1 MLNDDTHAQHICNSK
16 RVVLF
21 RIALFL
27 LNALSLPKLVYKF
40 SIFSRCNNTC
50 TSFSNCYI
58 IKQLLTNEALDM
70 M

>member
-16 RVVLF
+16 RVVL
-21 RIALFL
+21 ITVALFQ
-27 LNALSLPKLVYKF
+27 LNACLSQNLNISSVF
-40 SIFSRCNNTC
+40 FSRCNNTC
-50 TSFSNCYI
+50 TSFSKCNI